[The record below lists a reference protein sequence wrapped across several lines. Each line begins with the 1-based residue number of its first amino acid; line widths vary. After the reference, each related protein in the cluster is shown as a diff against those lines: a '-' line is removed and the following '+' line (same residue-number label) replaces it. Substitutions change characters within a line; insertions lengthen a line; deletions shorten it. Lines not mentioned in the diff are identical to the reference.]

1 METKVYRCMSN
12 VKVTLID
19 YGMGNIW
26 SVISAL
32 KYLDCDVTV
41 SSDPLV
47 IKEAETLLL
56 PGVGS
61 FRKAMES
68 LQELHLDEAIIES
81 IQNDGNKILGICL
94 GMQLLGSKSSEDGET
109 VGLNLIPAPVEEFS
123 MKDAGTNKIPHI
135 GFNQVKSRA
144 EARLFQGL
152 PENPDF
158 YFVHSFRM
166 LPSNLSGKSATCR
179 YGTDFLAAYE
189 NDNVFATQFHPEKSQ
204 TNGLML
210 LRNFLAA

>member
-1 METKVYRCMSN
+1 MESKVYRCMSN
-12 VKVTLID
+12 IKVTLID

-32 KYLDCDVTV
+32 KYLDCSVVV
-41 SSDPLV
+41 SADPAV
-47 IKEAETLLL
+47 IKRAETLLL

-61 FRKAMES
+61 FRKAMKS
-68 LQELHLDEAIIES
+68 LRELGLDEAIVDS
-81 IQNDGNKILGICL
+81 VQRDGNKILGICL

-109 VGLNLIPAPVEEFS
+109 VGLNLIPTPVEEFS
-123 MKDAGTNKIPHI
+123 TKDVGANKIPHI
-135 GFNQVKSRA
+135 GFNQVSSQA
-144 EARLFQGL
+144 EAKLFQGL
-152 PENPDF
+152 PQNPDF
-158 YFVHSFRM
+158 YFVHSYRM

-189 NDNVFATQFHPEKSQ
+189 NNNIFATQFHPEKSQ